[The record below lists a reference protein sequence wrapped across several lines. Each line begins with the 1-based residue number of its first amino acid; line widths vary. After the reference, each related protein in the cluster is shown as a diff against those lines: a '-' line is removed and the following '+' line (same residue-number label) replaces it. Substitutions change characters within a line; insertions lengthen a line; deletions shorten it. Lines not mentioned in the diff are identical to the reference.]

1 MADLMTKARHAMTKA
16 RHGLARVR
24 AAARRFARDTS
35 GTVGVASIMLTVMGV
50 TGTAFLSDHMVL
62 LHQRDILRAAASAA
76 SIATTREMGKLP
88 DDLTAA
94 ELTAQLEPMA
104 ERYVLANLP
113 EGLRESA
120 EPTLVLTLTPDREA
134 GLVGVA
140 ASADLGG
147 AIFGRH
153 MWGAVVERTAAQS
166 GAERVVIP
174 VDLVL
179 AIDVTGSMNA
189 SIHARGEGSEA
200 DRRINVVRNA
210 ALTLIEA
217 LYDQG
222 GGETGH
228 VSIGLVPF
236 NTTVNV
242 GPERLGWVSDLG
254 QGHKVIP
261 ERFGPWRGCI
271 ENRVMANDL
280 DLSLVTPDV
289 SPFTSWFAPNTLE
302 FRKAERDAIAAEVG
316 EDVVGENDW
325 PAAEEGSEET
335 TEEVT
340 ETTATETTEEVT
352 ETTTEETT
360 ETAEV
365 DEVEEDPYADYT
377 FGPHYGCPLDRIIPL
392 TNDRTAVEQAVTGLV
407 PWWGGGTMSHLGV
420 VWGRRL
426 LAPEWRTAWGLPRDR
441 AESGRQKVLVFL
453 TDGVNDAYDNRGT
466 YPGDY
471 RHGSYSRTQYTS
483 QYTGYGRSG
492 TGTVEEGYRTGTR
505 LSGLTNDADERD
517 VLNAV
522 LASAC
527 DLAKADGISVFT
539 VSAVP
544 RGHPRE
550 TELSNRLT
558 ACATSADHAFV
569 ENNDPEGMKT
579 AFRQIGRMVAGFRR
593 TMEVVSGS

>member
-1 MADLMTKARHAMTKA
+1 MADLMTKARH
-16 RHGLARVR
+16 GLERVR

-153 MWGAVVERTAAQS
+153 MWGAVVERTVAQS

-340 ETTATETTEEVT
+340 ETTAT
-352 ETTTEETT
+352 ETT